1 MAPLIPVIFLLI
13 GYVSGSIPWG
23 LVVVRLMTGQDIRTV
38 GSGRTGGTNALRAAG
53 PVAFALVVLLD
64 GAKGLLPVIA
74 ARLLFPDIPLAAAA
88 AGIGAVAGTIW
99 SVFIHFKGGAG
110 GVTNMGVTL
119 GLSPIAA
126 IAAIVLGLGA
136 FIGARMASVG
146 TLTGS
151 ATSLVTLILL
161 AWLGHSPWEYV
172 LYGIAQLIFVVIALR
187 PNIQRIRNGTERR
200 IDLSS
205 FTSRKAHPKGRP

>member
-1 MAPLIPVIFLLI
+1 MALLIPVVFLLI

-53 PVAFALVVLLD
+53 PVAFGLVAFLD
-64 GAKGLLPVIA
+64 GAKGFLPVVA
-74 ARLLFPDIPLAAAA
+74 AHLLFSDIPLAAAA

-126 IAAIVLGLGA
+126 IAAIVLGLTA
-136 FIGARMASVG
+136 FIGSKMASVG

-161 AWLGHSPWEYV
+161 AALGHSPWAYV
-172 LYGIAQLIFVVIALR
+172 LYGIAQLVFVIIALR
-187 PNIQRIRNGTERR
+187 PNIERIRNGTERR
-200 IDLSS
+200 IDFSS
-205 FTSRKAHPKGRP
+205 FSGKKAQP

>member
-1 MAPLIPVIFLLI
+1 MALLIPFIFLVL
-13 GYVSGSIPWG
+13 GYLLGSVPWG
-23 LVVVRLMTGQDIRTV
+23 LVVVRLMTGADIRTV

-53 PVAFALVVLLD
+53 PFAFGLVVFLD
-64 GAKGLLPVIA
+64 GAKGFLPVVA

-126 IAAIVLGLGA
+126 IVAIVLGLTA
-136 FIGARMASVG
+136 FVSSKMASVG

-161 AWLGHSPWEYV
+161 AWLGRSPWAYV
-172 LYGIAQLIFVVIALR
+172 LYGVAQLIFVVIALR
-187 PNIQRIRNGTERR
+187 PNIERIRNGTERR
-200 IDLSS
+200 IDFSS
-205 FTSRKAHPKGRP
+205 FTGKKAQP